1 MRVFVSPVGERM
13 PQYQTVPEM
22 LFARIASTPDKTAFS
37 YPVGS
42 GWKEV
47 SWKKFGEATRAV
59 SMALRSMGL
68 TNEQRVAIL
77 SSTRYEWVL
86 ADMGIL
92 CAAGATTTIYPQN
105 TPKECAYILNDSGSE
120 FIFAE
125 NDEQVSKLQAV
136 REKLGKI
143 KKVITFDGK
152 ASADGWVMTFDD
164 LLEKGKAATQA
175 EWETV
180 GGSVKNQD
188 LATLIYTSGTT
199 GEPKGVELTHD
210 CWVYEAEGINDL
222 KLLLP
227 DDTQFLWLPLA
238 HSFGKVLEM
247 AQLLI
252 GFHTAIDGR
261 VDKLTENLAVV
272 KPTFVAAVPR
282 IFEKIYNR
290 VIDSQKKT
298 GGVKYAIFKWAIEV
312 GKQVSKLRQQRQE
325 PTGLLALKSK
335 VAQKLVFSKLQARF
349 GGRLRYF
356 ISGSAALSREMAEF
370 FHACDILILEGYGLT
385 ETSAASFVN
394 RPQSFKFGTV
404 GMPLPGTQ
412 VKLEADGEI
421 LIKGRGVM
429 RGYHGLADQTA
440 ATMKDGWFLTGDI
453 GEIDAQGILR
463 ITDRKKDLI
472 KTSAGKYVAP
482 QSLEGS
488 FKAQCSYI
496 SQCVVHGNNRNFC
509 VMLVA
514 LDKDAISDWAKTNG
528 VAGSYEEIVKD
539 PRTHAL
545 IKTYIQ
551 ELNKGLANYEAVK
564 NFAILPK
571 DLSLEDG
578 DLTPSLKVKRKAVEA
593 KYKDLLDGFYAG
605 NVAEV

>member
-1 MRVFVSPVGERM
+1 MTTR
-13 PQYQTVPEM
+13 YQTVPEM
-22 LFARIASTPDKTAFS
+22 LLGRIAATPDKTAFS

-42 GWKEV
+42 GWKTV
-47 SWKKFGEATRAV
+47 SWKQFSEQTRAV
-59 SMALRSMGL
+59 SMGLRAMGL
-68 TNEQRVAIL
+68 QNEERVAIL
-77 SSTRYEWVL
+77 CGTRYEWVL
-86 ADMGIL
+86 ADIGIL

-105 TPKECAYILNDSGSE
+105 TPKECAFILNDSGSQ
-120 FIFAE
+120 FVFAE
-125 NDEQVSKLQAV
+125 NDDQIAKLTAV
-136 REKLGKI
+136 REKLKEV

-152 ASADGWVMTFDD
+152 PSADGWVMTFAD
-164 LLEKGKAATQA
+164 LVEKGKTATQA

-180 GGSVKNQD
+180 CKSVKNQD

-222 KLLLP
+222 KLLVE
-227 DDTQFLWLPLA
+227 DDVQYLWLPLA

-252 GFHTAIDGR
+252 GFESAIDGR
-261 VDKLTENLAVV
+261 VDKLTANLAIV
-272 KPTFVAAVPR
+272 KPTFVGAVPR
-282 IFEKIYNR
+282 IFEKIYNT
-290 VIDSQKKT
+290 VIDKAKKA
-298 GGVKYAIFKWAIEV
+298 GGLKYTLFKWSIEV
-312 GKQVSKLRQQRQE
+312 GKEVSKVKQTHRE
-325 PTGLLALKSK
+325 PSGLLALKYK
-335 VAQKLVFSKLQARF
+335 LATRLVFGNLQKLF

-356 ISGSAALSREMAEF
+356 ISGSAAVSREMAEF
-370 FHACDILILEGYGLT
+370 FHACGLLILEGYGLT
-385 ETSAASFVN
+385 ETSAAAFVN

-412 VKLEADGEI
+412 VKIEADGEI

-429 RGYHGLADQTA
+429 RGYHGLQDQTA

-453 GEIDAQGILR
+453 GEVDAQGILK

-482 QSLEGS
+482 QSLEGT
-488 FKAQCSYI
+488 FKAQCPYV
-496 SQCVVHGNNRNFC
+496 SQSVVHGNNRNFV

-514 LDKDAISDWAKTNG
+514 LDEGAIKDWAKSNG
-528 VAGSYEEIVKD
+528 VAGGYTEIVKD

-545 IKTYIQ
+545 IKTYVQ

-564 NFAILPK
+564 NFTILPK

-593 KYKDLLDGFYAG
+593 KYKDLLDAFYAG